1 MAEQISESEEQRI
14 LDYFREL
21 ETGVN
26 SFVTGIEFHNF
37 CFYERLNAPR
47 DMNGSWQRAVLL
59 ATKIIDQF
67 NFIGTVADVN
77 QPLQWPRINAVN
89 RNGQPIASNVIP
101 GGIKDATCELAY
113 FLLTHDITDPLQ
125 ARYVF
130 DLTSE
135 RIGESQTSFKA
146 HGGKL
151 PEFVLTLLK
160 PYLVEQSRHSC
171 RLIP

>member
-1 MAEQISESEEQRI
+1 MSEYTESEEQEV
-14 LDYFREL
+14 LSYFPEL
-21 ETGVN
+21 LPSVNSYITGV
-26 SFVTGIEFHNF
+26 EFYDF
-37 CFYERLNAPR
+37 CFYKRLNAPR
-47 DMNGSWQRAVLL
+47 DIGGNWQKAVLL
-59 ATKIIDQF
+59 ASKIIDQLD
-67 NFIGTVADVN
+67 FIGTVTDVN

-113 FLLTHDITDPLQ
+113 FLLTHDITDPLR
-125 ARYVF
+125 ARYIF

-160 PYLVEQSRHSC
+160 PYLVEQSRYSC